1 VTEAALTGSW
11 YQRHGAVLSELDSA
25 TLTVG
30 LAARQLATA
39 VTNPASDTRPGRR
52 ALRTALQRLS
62 FALRHAAALPAVDAH
77 DTDRQFRAGIAHW
90 LDAVSGFRAALG
102 SLDAEQLQRSI
113 RSGDAANA
121 DLLAA
126 QRSLRQRRG
135 QAARHTIQPR
145 QPGPRAWASTVLPRP
160 IGR

>member
-1 VTEAALTGSW
+1 MTEAALTGSW
-11 YQRHGAVLSELDSA
+11 YQRHGAILSELDSA

-30 LAARQLATA
+30 LAARRLATA
-39 VTNPASDTRPGRR
+39 VNNPASDTRPGRR

-62 FALRHAAALPAVDAH
+62 FALRHATALPAVDAH

-113 RSGDAANA
+113 RSGDAAN
-121 DLLAA
+121 
-126 QRSLRQRRG
+126 QRGPDPQRPSQLG
-135 QAARHTIQPR
+135 PPPR
-145 QPGPRAWASTVLPRP
+145 RVRDRTTVVMR
-160 IGR
+160 